1 MGAKVG
7 KIIVFLSAT
16 VEVCLLKAGNYGS
29 DIIFVVYIFFPVS
42 HPFPRFGAGGKGCPF
57 LLRRGL
63 VKAFRPSCNAISV
76 PVKPTIWS
84 SLN

>member
-42 HPFPRFGAGGKGCPF
+42 HSFPCFGAGGKGCTE
-57 LLRRGL
+57 
-63 VKAFRPSCNAISV
+63 V
-76 PVKPTIWS
+76 W
-84 SLN
+84 

>member
-29 DIIFVVYIFFPVS
+29 DIIFFVYIFFVS
-42 HPFPRFGAGGKGCPF
+42 F
-57 LLRRGL
+57 LSYYG
-63 VKAFRPSCNAISV
+63 VGSNAPIQSISM
-76 PVKPTIWS
+76 
-84 SLN
+84 